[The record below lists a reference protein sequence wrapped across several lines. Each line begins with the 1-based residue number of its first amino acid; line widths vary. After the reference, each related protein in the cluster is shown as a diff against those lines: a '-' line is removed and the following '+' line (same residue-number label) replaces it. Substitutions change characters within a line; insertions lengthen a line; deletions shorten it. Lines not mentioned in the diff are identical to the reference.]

1 MRNNITIKST
11 IYIHTLLFTAVF
23 ALFSVSSSSSYS
35 AVLLN
40 SLVVLSSYVVVLF
53 LSSSTFRPLLTA
65 MLTLFFL
72 LLYLFNFISL
82 KFWNEQVTLD
92 FLYRNIEVFI
102 TQAISFPWPV
112 LSLCIITPI
121 ALYLLYRR
129 YLPRNINR
137 STDFGALAL
146 VPIVLLLFYSFTKT
160 ITSNLDQIWQ
170 GEPVYE
176 LFKYDL
182 DVLNTPEIFMPPS
195 TSLHHRERQ
204 LPNII
209 LVHADALRADRLS
222 AYNNPRDIT
231 PFIDTLIENGATY
244 YPYSFSNCSESICGF
259 SSVLNSSFKL
269 HGVNNG
275 LIENLSS
282 IGYFTNFIGTGDLNH
297 ANLSTFFSNKIDNF
311 LRADHSENFYKH
323 DDRFILQTLKSFPNY
338 QNISSFFYLRLMSS
352 HPLGSHREK
361 FKKYVPLPGSLFSMF
376 FGNNTYEQLVN
387 AHDNM
392 AHQFDAY
399 LADIFSILEEKGFL
413 DNVIVVIYGDHGD
426 AMGEHGQIGHYQ
438 TLFNEEIH
446 VPIIF
451 WTSPNIQ
458 LNLKPQ
464 QFSTL
469 MDIAPTLLHSL
480 GSNVPSNYLGH
491 PLQVFKE
498 RKQAL
503 LDNKRGDKGFIFQE
517 EGSLYK
523 VIKKKNG
530 DRLVFDLINDFD
542 EKNDLSHSRPDLN
555 NLLKH

>member
-23 ALFSVSSSSSYS
+23 ALFSVSSSLSYS

-53 LSSSTFRPLLTA
+53 MSSSTFRPLLTA

-195 TSLHHRERQ
+195 TSLHHRE
-204 LPNII
+204 
-209 LVHADALRADRLS
+209 
-222 AYNNPRDIT
+222 
-231 PFIDTLIENGATY
+231 
-244 YPYSFSNCSESICGF
+244 
-259 SSVLNSSFKL
+259 
-269 HGVNNG
+269 
-275 LIENLSS
+275 
-282 IGYFTNFIGTGDLNH
+282 
-297 ANLSTFFSNKIDNF
+297 
-311 LRADHSENFYKH
+311 
-323 DDRFILQTLKSFPNY
+323 
-338 QNISSFFYLRLMSS
+338 
-352 HPLGSHREK
+352 
-361 FKKYVPLPGSLFSMF
+361 
-376 FGNNTYEQLVN
+376 
-387 AHDNM
+387 
-392 AHQFDAY
+392 
-399 LADIFSILEEKGFL
+399 
-413 DNVIVVIYGDHGD
+413 
-426 AMGEHGQIGHYQ
+426 
-438 TLFNEEIH
+438 
-446 VPIIF
+446 
-451 WTSPNIQ
+451 
-458 LNLKPQ
+458 
-464 QFSTL
+464 
-469 MDIAPTLLHSL
+469 
-480 GSNVPSNYLGH
+480 
-491 PLQVFKE
+491 
-498 RKQAL
+498 
-503 LDNKRGDKGFIFQE
+503 
-517 EGSLYK
+517 
-523 VIKKKNG
+523 
-530 DRLVFDLINDFD
+530 
-542 EKNDLSHSRPDLN
+542 
-555 NLLKH
+555 